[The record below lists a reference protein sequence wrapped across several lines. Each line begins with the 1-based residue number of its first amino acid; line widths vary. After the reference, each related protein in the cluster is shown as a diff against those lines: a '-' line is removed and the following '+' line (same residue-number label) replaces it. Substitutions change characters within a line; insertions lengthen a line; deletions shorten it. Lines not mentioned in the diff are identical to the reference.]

1 MDKFIDLEGN
11 LINVNMIGSI
21 KKGEQNWCV
30 DGDIQKRYTLIIYD
44 KNNKEIYI
52 EIFITKEERDVIYE
66 DVKGKVME

>member
-1 MDKFIDLEGN
+1 MEIYG
-11 LINVNMIGSI
+11 
-21 KKGEQNWCV
+21 KK
-30 DGDIQKRYTLIIYD
+30 YTLIIYD